1 MKSKNEYD
9 YSKTMPFYC
18 EECGKC
24 KDYTETDKNLKVIHN
39 TGWTHDIFCQKLN
52 KTVFGI

>member
-1 MKSKNEYD
+1 MKPSNEYD

-18 EECGKC
+18 KECGKC
-24 KDYTETDKNLKVIHN
+24 KDYIETDKNLKVTHN